1 MQRKN
6 RFASFYCWVIAF
18 ACFLLSA
25 SSVGMLSYLNA
36 LFVTPVS
43 EGLGI
48 SRSALSLGSTFSTV
62 TTMLLLPFVG
72 RLYDRFPMRPL
83 VLLGAV
89 LGACA
94 HLCYSFAQNAALFYL
109 GGTLAGL
116 CACLAGAAPITQLL
130 SNWFVEKRGLA
141 TGLAFTGSSLVTSL
155 LSPVFSDLIAAQGWR
170 MGYRCISAALLLTAL
185 AALALIRPTPE
196 SMGLLP
202 HGGKAQSGRDP
213 AAAQGLTQKEALRHP
228 AYWLLALGIFLFGL
242 MTMGTQQQLV
252 SYWLASGAEQSLA
265 VGMYSAVLL
274 SGVVGK
280 LLVGHLYDRLPSPA
294 ATALCCT
301 LSACGYGALLLC
313 TRGQWI
319 LLPAVLFGLSTA
331 IQVILP
337 SYLTRKFF
345 GARAFLSNVGL
356 ITTVLYLGVSVGT
369 PATAFVF
376 DRTSSYRPAWILYA
390 LLSLGAMAALLGADR
405 CARTLDSKQEGAA

>member
-1 MQRKN
+1 MKRQN
-6 RFASFYCWVIAF
+6 RSASLYCWVIAF

-48 SRSALSLGSTFSTV
+48 SRGALSLGSTFSTV

-72 RLYDRFPMRPL
+72 RLYDRFPMRLL
-83 VLLGAV
+83 VFLGSI
-89 LGACA
+89 LGSCA

-109 GGTLAGL
+109 GGVLAGL

-155 LSPVFSDLIAAQGWR
+155 LSPVLSDLIAAQGWR

-185 AALALIRPTPE
+185 VALALIRPTPE

-202 HGGKAQSGRDP
+202 YGGKVQTGH
-213 AAAQGLTQKEALRHP
+213 AAASAQGLTQKEALRHP

-301 LSACGYGALLLC
+301 LSAGGYVTLLLY
-313 TRGQWI
+313 TGGQWI
-319 LLPAVLFGLSTA
+319 LIPAVLFGLSTA

-345 GARAFLSNVGL
+345 GPRAFLSNAGP
-356 ITTVLYLGVSVGT
+356 ITMVLYLGVSVGS
-369 PATAFVF
+369 PATALVF
-376 DRTSSYRPAWILYA
+376 DQTGSYRPAWILHA
-390 LLSLGAMAALLGADR
+390 LLSLAAMAALLGADK
-405 CARTLDSKQEGAA
+405 CARQPGNSQ